1 MSDLSPSSRVA
12 SPLSHGGIAK
22 LKFARPA
29 APLAPLAAW
38 PAPSMPEVDPFGGI
52 NASHLSTPFPKI
64 LVQTGHFTTPLA
76 PRDTVSVYWDSNAE
90 LIGITTIQETTS
102 GTVYVQVDGRVIRQ
116 HGEGW
121 RTYHYIQRN
130 LAGTA
135 TPSNVS
141 TVLVKFRIP
150 GEDDDGN
157 PTLTAPVVT
166 PTVIGAGTPV
176 TVTIDAW
183 QNAFEEDRLIL
194 LWGAVSYEV
203 PGPFPVDQPVTFPL
217 SAHVIVEGGSN
228 PAMEV
233 SYVVVDQVGN
243 WSQRSP
249 VTVVHVQA
257 DNDLLLAPKVIEAP
271 SGVLDLTKLD
281 GDDVHVQVDTEQAEL
296 AIGDTIV
303 LTWKGMTGQGTQLPY
318 TPDAEEVT
326 DDVFIIFTIPHARVA
341 PLGPDGSVSLY
352 YEARTSEG
360 ALRSAQRN
368 LTVIGEAVVL
378 EAPSVR
384 EARDGALDPESLVDG
399 LAHLDVGP
407 YPLMA
412 IGDQVTYYWT
422 ATGHGGAT
430 WFKTDS
436 RDVSGNDV
444 IPAPIPLVFTLT
456 RAEIEQIKGYAV
468 SVYYTV
474 KHFATG
480 LTSTSQRL
488 ELRIGGVITLPPPL
502 VDHVVN
508 GYLDPSA
515 APDGTNIRVRTDYSG
530 AVHGDFAHVFWNAL
544 ESYTNIH
551 AVDPARPEV
560 VSPVAARYITDNAG
574 REVTVSYTI
583 NHDGQPTRQGGTTTF
598 VIGTETVLLPAPSV
612 LEAGAGNT
620 LPGNAA
626 KATVRIPVGAALA
639 VNDVV
644 TVHWKGTAG
653 AGTANVA
660 KTVTTQAGSYI
671 DLDILAAAILPNAGK
686 AVSVT
691 YSITRAASGRLDGPS
706 PEYVL
711 NVQSVAPVVVTETFE
726 GVPIHQFNMSTPLN
740 LTYFR
745 LRAVNNV
752 GNIVE
757 TGSHYAPIVSGRA
770 VHVSTQNIVE
780 MAFHTPCKTVSMGL
794 QSNYGSDEL
803 KIVAYDDSGSVAGGS
818 GWPHNGV
825 AKTVSFSASEGRK
838 LVRITVQG
846 VSPDIPE
853 PWPVFP
859 EQRFDNVSIT
869 Y

>member
-1 MSDLSPSSRVA
+1 MSDLSLPSRVT
-12 SPLSHGGIAK
+12 SSSENRGIAK
-22 LKFARPA
+22 LKYTP
-29 APLAPLAAW
+29 PLAPPAPLLW

-64 LVQTGHFTTPLA
+64 LVQTGRFTTPLA
-76 PRDTVSVYWDSNAE
+76 PRDTVSVYWDFNAD
-90 LIGITTIQETTS
+90 LIGVTTIQETTS
-102 GTVYVQVDGRVIRQ
+102 GLVFVQVDGRLIRE

-130 LAGTA
+130 LGGTA
-135 TPSNVS
+135 TASGVA

-150 GEDDDGN
+150 GEDDAGN
-157 PTLTAPVVT
+157 LTLTAPVVM
-166 PTVIGAGTPV
+166 PAVIGASTPV
-176 TVTIDAW
+176 TVTIDPW
-183 QNAFEEDRLIL
+183 QNAFEKDRLIL

-203 PGPFPVDQPVTFPL
+203 PGPFPVDQPVTFTVP
-217 SAHVIVEGGSN
+217 AKIIADGGSN

-233 SYVVVDQVGN
+233 SYRVVDQVSN
-243 WSQRSP
+243 WSRRSP

-257 DNDLLLAPKVIEAP
+257 DSNLLLAPKVIEAP
-271 SGVLDLTKLD
+271 GGVLDLIQLD
-281 GDDVHVQVDTEQAEL
+281 GDDVHAQVDTEQAGI
-296 AIGDTIV
+296 AIGDTIA
-303 LTWKGMTGQGTQLPY
+303 LTWKGMTGQGTELPY
-318 TPDAEEVT
+318 VPSPQEFTGDIFMT
-326 DDVFIIFTIPHARVA
+326 FTIPHARVA
-341 PLGPDGSVSLY
+341 PLGPDGSASLY
-352 YEARTSEG
+352 YEVRTSTG
-360 ALRSAQRN
+360 TLRSAQRN

-384 EARDGALDPESLVDG
+384 EALGGVLDPESLTDG

-444 IPAPIPLVFTLT
+444 TPAPKPLAFTLT
-456 RAEIEQIKGYAV
+456 RQEIEQIKGYAV

-474 KHFATG
+474 KYFATG

-488 ELRIGGVITLPPPL
+488 ELRIAGVITLPPPL

-508 GYLDPSA
+508 GYLDPVA
-515 APDGTNIRVRTDYSG
+515 APDGTNIRVPTDYSG
-530 AVHGDFAHVFWNAL
+530 AVRGDFAHVFWDAL
-544 ESYTNIH
+544 EPYTNIH
-551 AVDPARPEV
+551 AVDPAKPEV
-560 VSPVAARYITDNAG
+560 VSPVEVKYITANQG

-583 NHDGQPTRQGGTTTF
+583 NHDGQPARQGGTTTF

-612 LEAGAGNT
+612 LEAGTGNT

-626 KATVRIPVGAALA
+626 KATVRVPMGAALA

-671 DLDILAAAILPNAGK
+671 DIEILAAAILPNAGT

-706 PEYVL
+706 PAYVL

-726 GVPIHQFNMSTPLN
+726 GVPLTGQF
-740 LTYFR
+740 FR
-745 LRAVNNV
+745 LQLTHFELIAHSDPLGQIVNA
-752 GNIVE
+752 
-757 TGSHYAPIVSGRA
+757 GSTYAPHISGRA
-770 VHVSTQNIVE
+770 VRFANNTQLGIYPN
-780 MAFHTPCKTVSMGL
+780 TPCTKVSIGIH
-794 QSNYGSDEL
+794 SNRSTSDEL
-803 KIVAYDDSGSVAGGS
+803 IWAGDQYGTVAGSYRWPGGARTLTFQAS
-818 GWPHNGV
+818 GGHKITKILCRTAYPLLGDV
-825 AKTVSFSASEGRK
+825 YTV
-838 LVRITVQG
+838 
-846 VSPDIPE
+846 
-853 PWPVFP
+853 
-859 EQRFDNVSIT
+859 DNVTLT